1 MRMIAGQR
9 GEEFEEVARVQLV
22 ALFRG
27 ARRLTRPRAETTQAD
42 GFFERYEVERVGRGG
57 HVRPEELGSKGEA
70 GCHELAAY
78 VEPRVDRE
86 LSAAERAGGQGP
98 PRDRLARPERV
109 AQDPRARR
117 LPRSQPAEAGHR

>member
-57 HVRPEELGSKGEA
+57 HVRPEELRSKGEA
-70 GCHELAAY
+70 GCHELSAY
-78 VEPRVDRE
+78 VEAYVDGE
-86 LSAAERAGGQGP
+86 LSAAQRAAGQAHLE
-98 PRDRLARPERV
+98 DRPASPDRGARP
-109 AQDPRARR
+109 P
-117 LPRSQPAEAGHR
+117 

>member
-57 HVRPEELGSKGEA
+57 HVRPAGLRWKGEA
-70 GCHELAAY
+70 GCHELSAY
-78 VEPRVDRE
+78 GEPYVDGE
-86 LSAAERAGGQGP
+86 LSAAERAAVEAP
-98 PRDRLARPERV
+98 PEERLARPER
-109 AQDPRARR
+109 
-117 LPRSQPAEAGHR
+117 PAEHRPVRLLPSGE